1 MTADLTMLETIRLT
15 GNQRNAPG
23 VPWPDSWS
31 RSPNWITCVD
41 GFKLSVLAGPGAYY
55 TPKPELIPSIPANV
69 YDGTV
74 DTTYSGPY
82 THVEVGF
89 PSQRPEPW
97 SEWEPYAEEPDEPTN
112 TAYPFVPIELVHE
125 LVNTHGG
132 EANGTIQR

>member
-1 MTADLTMLETIRLT
+1 MTDDLTMLETIRLH
-15 GNQRNAPG
+15 GNRRNTPG

-31 RSPNWITCVD
+31 TSPNWITCVD
-41 GFKLSVLAGPGAYY
+41 GFKLSVIAGPGAYS
-55 TPKPELIPSIPANV
+55 TPKPELIPSIPAYV

-74 DTTYSGPY
+74 DPTYDGPY

-97 SEWEPYAEEPDEPTN
+97 SEWSQYAEEPGEPTL
-112 TAYPFVPIELVHE
+112 TVYPYVPIELVRA

-132 EANGTIQR
+132 EA

>member
-1 MTADLTMLETIRLT
+1 MTADLTMLDSIRLH
-15 GNQRNAPG
+15 GNRRNTPG

-31 RSPNWITCVD
+31 SSPNWITCVD
-41 GFKLSVLAGPGAYY
+41 GFKLSVIAGPGAYC
-55 TPKPELIPSIPANV
+55 TPKPELIPSIPAYV

-74 DTTYSGPY
+74 DPTYDGPY

-97 SEWEPYAEEPDEPTN
+97 SEWSQYAEEPGEPTQ
-112 TAYPFVPIELVHE
+112 TVYGYVPLQLVQE

-132 EANGTIQR
+132 EANE